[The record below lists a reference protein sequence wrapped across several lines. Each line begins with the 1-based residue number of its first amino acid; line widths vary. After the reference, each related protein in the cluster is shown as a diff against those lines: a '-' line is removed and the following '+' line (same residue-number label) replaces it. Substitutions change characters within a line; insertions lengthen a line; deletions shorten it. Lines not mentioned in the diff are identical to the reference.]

1 MIHISE
7 FLSIPS
13 FLFLFSKGIT
23 GIRFAEHQRCYIRT
37 QTRKLPAVA
46 EVEAEDT
53 ELLVCL
59 LSQLSVPQT
68 LCSPT
73 EAVMH
78 IVGR

>member
-1 MIHISE
+1 MIHTSE
-7 FLSIPS
+7 LVSIPS

-37 QTRKLPAVA
+37 QTRKLPTV
-46 EVEAEDT
+46 EDLEAEDT
-53 ELLVCL
+53 EVVVHVLTR
-59 LSQLSVPQT
+59 LSDTQT

-73 EAVMH
+73 KAVMH

>member
-1 MIHISE
+1 M
-7 FLSIPS
+7 
-13 FLFLFSKGIT
+13 
-23 GIRFAEHQRCYIRT
+23 
-37 QTRKLPAVA
+37 VA

-53 ELLVCL
+53 ELLVRL
-59 LSQLSVPQT
+59 LPWLSVPQT